1 SARSVVKLDPSLQP
15 QDIAALADAG
25 LTAIHAVK
33 KAIPVLSPGTRA
45 VVIGAGIETDLQLTK
60 DGVPVI
66 IHDADLYRVTGLRK
80 FVTELTFDEV
90 RALKVGRNRWK
101 RLFGQPVMTFG
112 EFLQWARA
120 AGCPPLNIELKETF
134 LDHPEAVE
142 QTVMAAKGYPDLH
155 FSSFHYPLL
164 MRVKQTDPGMETAL
178 ILTKKSRWDNLGV
191 YGSSD
196 GFHIH
201 KRLWSGKYLGAI
213 ERESKFAR
221 VYGVDGTEPFIPK
234 PEPLIRGWIT
244 DFPDTVKKAMQ
255 KGS

>member
-1 SARSVVKLDPSLQP
+1 MRKVYAHRGASGYAFENTLK
-15 QDIAALADAG
+15 AFEK
-25 LTAIHAVK
+25 AVEFE
-33 KAIPVLSPGTRA
+33 
-45 VVIGAGIETDLQLTK
+45 AGIETDLQLTK

-80 FVTELTFDEV
+80 FITELTLDEL

-101 RLFGQPVMTFG
+101 RVFGKPVMTYR
-112 EFLQWARA
+112 EFFEWAYE
-120 AGCPPLNIELKETF
+120 AGCPALNIELKETF
-134 LDHPEAVE
+134 LDHPTAVE
-142 QTVMAAKGYPDLH
+142 QVVMASKGYPDLH

-164 MRVKQTDPGMETAL
+164 MRVKQTDPGIETAL
-178 ILTKKSRWDNLGV
+178 IVTRKSRWDNLRV
-191 YGSSD
+191 YASSD

-213 ERESKFAR
+213 EREGKFAR

-234 PEPLIRGWIT
+234 PEPFIRGWIT
-244 DFPDTVKKAMQ
+244 DFPGTVIEAMQ